1 MRNCEINADE
11 FAFANEP
18 DRFTQLVRQNVKP
31 RILPVNLA
39 MLEGSILH
47 LRRKRM
53 LDWIAQDAE
62 TNRRIDFAQGLQ
74 IGERVNLF
82 ACRAF
87 LFHVEG

>member
-1 MRNCEINADE
+1 
-11 FAFANEP
+11 
-18 DRFTQLVRQNVKP
+18 
-31 RILPVNLA
+31 
-39 MLEGSILH
+39 
-47 LRRKRM
+47 M

-87 LFHVEG
+87 LFHVEGHAPSCPNNRTRRSASLQ